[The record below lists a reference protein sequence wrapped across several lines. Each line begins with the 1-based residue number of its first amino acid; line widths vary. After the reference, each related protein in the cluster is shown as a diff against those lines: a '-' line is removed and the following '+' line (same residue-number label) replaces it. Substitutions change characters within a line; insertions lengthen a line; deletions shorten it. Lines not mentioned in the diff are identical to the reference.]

1 MKFKKRS
8 TQKRQRQ
15 RQHLLKRGLRNS
27 ILQHGGGFMDMMTSL
42 EMEAEGQSY
51 TSMSVHSTKPLI
63 VTGNN
68 TGELILW
75 KINTESPP
83 KKLAVLIGLP
93 RTAVKFTEFHKTLS
107 IIAAGCSDK
116 VLMWSYQGE
125 EGQEDVVQQL
135 QPSHTV
141 FSLKS
146 EDDLE
151 REIGEVQTNL
161 TQMEKISDELYHEL
175 YALKGN
181 EIPIDIRRKK
191 IYAEIDSKKRDI
203 KKNQSALKNLRIEIN
218 NLKQKLQNEVSCIA
232 FHPNKPYIAVGLNN
246 RTTNVSSRF
255 VMYTFDPES
264 IKASYDIIPAA
275 WNPRNDVDVLMAS
288 FSSDG
293 NMFAYI
299 VVPIQVPIQVPIHS
313 NREGRVIVQNFYTDD
328 QQLELFERKTY
339 RIPGRSITCITPCK
353 SIQGFHDGTRYPN
366 SGVMM
371 THEFLIGCDDGSVI
385 LINAI
390 TVHPSRAN
398 VKTIVQEVIHSI
410 NPITKSVYEWNGGR
424 DKITCLA
431 IHPSLSLPL
440 FASGSHDAA
449 KLWEF
454 ESNKELETLPL
465 QDVISVGFNDK
476 FLAVCGSGDVRVYSC
491 NSDDYGGLKQKKLER
506 KERLDKLHNELR
518 KKTLKDQ
525 CAICF
530 GPMTDQ
536 TQPAITSG
544 PEEVVETYLPC
555 NHKFHEK
562 CIKQWLKQGN
572 TCPECRAKDGLP
584 QSTPANVVTKR
595 RGELAKLETEFI
607 ESDERNREAR
617 RALFASPAS
626 PASPASS
633 ASPAYDQSGV
643 SAPSSTELSPQDQS
657 GGRKKNKKNKSK
669 KSKKSKKRNYY
680 SKKIKNK

>member
-8 TQKRQRQ
+8 TQKRSTQKRQ

-27 ILQHGGGFMDMMTSL
+27 ILQHGGKFMDMMTSL

-75 KINTESPP
+75 KIDTESAP

-93 RTAVKFTEFHKTLS
+93 SAAVKFTEFHKTLP
-107 IIAAGCSDK
+107 IISAGCSDK
-116 VLMWSYQGE
+116 VLMWRYQE
-125 EGQEDVVQQL
+125 EDQEDVQQL

-146 EDDLE
+146 EDDLK
-151 REIGEVQTNL
+151 REIGEVETTL
-161 TQMEKISDELYHEL
+161 KQMEKISDELYHEL

-191 IYAEIDSKKRDI
+191 IYAEVDSKNRDI
-203 KKNQSALKNLRIEIN
+203 KKNQSALKNLRIELE
-218 NLKQKLQNEVSCIA
+218 NLEKKLQNEVSCIA
-232 FHPNKPYIAVGLNN
+232 FHPNQPYIAVGLNN
-246 RTTNVSSRF
+246 RTTHVSSRF
-255 VMYTFDPES
+255 VIYTFDPES
-264 IKASYDIIPAA
+264 IKASYDIIPEA
-275 WNPRNDVDVLMAS
+275 WNPRNEVDVLMAS

-293 NMFAYI
+293 DMFAYI
-299 VVPIQVPIQVPIHS
+299 VVPIHS

-353 SIQGFHDGTRYPN
+353 SISGGYHN
-366 SGVMM
+366 SYESSGLMM
-371 THEFLIGCDDGSVI
+371 KHEFLIGCHDGYLT
-385 LINAI
+385 LIDVI
-390 TVHPSRAN
+390 TVRPSRPKSKIR
-398 VKTIVQEVIHSI
+398 VEKFEHPI

-440 FASGSHDAA
+440 FASGSRDAA

-491 NSDDYGGLKQKKLER
+491 NSDDYGGLKQEKLKR
-506 KERLDKLHNELR
+506 KERLDNLHNELR
-518 KKTLKDQ
+518 EKTLKDQ

-555 NHKFHEK
+555 NHKFHKK
-562 CIKQWLKQGN
+562 CIEQWLKQGN

-617 RALFASPAS
+617 RALFAAPAS
-626 PASPASS
+626 PASP

-643 SAPSSTELSPQDQS
+643 SAPSSAELSPQDQS
-657 GGRKKNKKNKSK
+657 GGRKKNKSK